1 MYICNWSTL
10 NKLIIIIIIIIIII
24 MIIIIIKESAEHM
37 SISNLTDKRVKM

>member
-10 NKLIIIIIIIIIII
+10 NKLIIIII
-24 MIIIIIKESAEHM
+24 IIIIIKESAEHM

>member
-10 NKLIIIIIIIIIII
+10 NKLIIII
-24 MIIIIIKESAEHM
+24 IIIIIKESAEHM

>member
-10 NKLIIIIIIIIIII
+10 NKLIIIIII
-24 MIIIIIKESAEHM
+24 IIIIIKESAEHM